1 MGNELLW
8 SYICDTFGEKTMD
21 NALRPALMK
30 VGEDKSVIPV
40 RGASKFENG
49 GYIYTFKTTG
59 TIENFDGIEPI

>member
-1 MGNELLW
+1 
-8 SYICDTFGEKTMD
+8 MD

-30 VGEDKSVIPV
+30 VGEDKSDISV